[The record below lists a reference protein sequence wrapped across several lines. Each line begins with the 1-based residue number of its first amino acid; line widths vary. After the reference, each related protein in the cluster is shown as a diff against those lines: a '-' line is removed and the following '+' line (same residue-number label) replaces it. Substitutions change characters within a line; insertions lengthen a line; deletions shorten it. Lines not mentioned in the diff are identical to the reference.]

1 MSYGQIMRLGFF
13 KYKDQFYQSGTKVLF
28 NGQCFLGEK
37 EVTLSNVVVEFVR
50 VEGQWWVFRYNDQLY
65 QCVEND
71 YTSYGVK
78 SRLDQCIVQIVVDP
92 VDEPNKPKTKEVIW
106 TKGMVAAT
114 IWYILIMLVGTIFY
128 DRVLIWIGATIVW
141 LVYIRRNR
149 IVIEK

>member
-1 MSYGQIMRLGFF
+1 MYYNHPMKLGFF

-28 NGQCFLGEK
+28 NGQCYLGEE

-65 QCVEND
+65 QCEEND

-92 VDEPNKPKTKEVIW
+92 VDEPDKPKTKEVIW

-114 IWYILIMLVGTIFY
+114 IWYIFIMLVGTIFY
-128 DRVLIWIGATIVW
+128 DRVLIWIGATLVW
-141 LVYIRRNR
+141 LAYIRKNR
-149 IVIEK
+149 IIIEK